1 MRIRPLT
8 TLTIVLFATLAI
20 SIQAKPDRPNVVILL
35 ADDLGSGDLGCYGG
49 PVNTPAIDSLAAQGT
64 KFDVFYSGCAVCSPS
79 RATLL
84 TGRQHIRTGVYNWI
98 FDETQKSHLLESEIT
113 IAEVLKSGGYSTAH
127 IGKWHL
133 GLPFEG
139 HDNYKPTPARHG
151 FDYWFA
157 TANNALPSHRNPT
170 NFIRNGKALGE
181 IEGYS
186 CQIVVDEA
194 IDWLDNSRDPDVPFF
209 LNVWFHEPHQKV
221 AAPEDIVESY
231 QDPKQS
237 EGLPKAQAKL
247 ASTYS
252 ATIDNTDRAIARL
265 KQKLAEI
272 APLEDTLIIYASDNG
287 SYLRNRNRSLRG
299 QKGVNWEGGLRV
311 PGIFNWPGT
320 IPAGKTLKTPAGLV
334 DILPTLC
341 SLLDLELPRDR
352 HLDGANIAPLLLGNP
367 TEFARPQPFY
377 WHVHRSVP
385 IVAIRD
391 GKYSLVAK
399 RDNPELS
406 SANKT
411 DEAWIPLIK
420 TGGYKSYELY
430 DLIQDPKQTTDLAKA
445 LPETLEMLKAK
456 LLDINASIMA
466 DAPDWHLQQ

>member
-1 MRIRPLT
+1 MRIKSLT
-8 TLTIVLFATLAI
+8 TLTIFIIATLSI
-20 SIQAKPDRPNVVILL
+20 SIQAKSNRPNVVILL
-35 ADDLGSGDLGCYGG
+35 ADDLGSGDLSCYGG
-49 PVNTPAIDSLAAQGT
+49 PVNTPAIDSLAEEGT

-84 TGRQHIRTGVYNWI
+84 TGRQHIRTGVYNWV
-98 FDETQKSHLLESEIT
+98 FDQTQKQHLLERETT
-113 IAEVLKSGGYSTAH
+113 IAEILKGADYSTAH

-139 HDNYKPTPARHG
+139 HNNYKPTPAQHG

-157 TANNALPSHRNPT
+157 TANNAEPSHLNPT

-221 AAPEDIVESY
+221 AAPEDIVEAY
-231 QDPKQS
+231 QNPKQS

-247 ASTYS
+247 ASIYS

-265 KQKLAEI
+265 KQTLAEI

-299 QKGVNWEGGLRV
+299 NKGLNWEGGLRV

-320 IPAGKTLKTPAGLV
+320 IPAGKTLNTPAGLV

-341 SLLDLELPRDR
+341 SLLDLDLPRDR

-367 TEFARPQPFY
+367 TEFARPQPFF

-399 RDNPELS
+399 RDNSELS

-420 TGGYKSYELY
+420 TGAYKNYELY

-445 LPETLEMLKAK
+445 LPETVETLKAK
-456 LLDINASIMA
+456 LLEINASIMA
-466 DAPDWHLQQ
+466 EAPDWHLQ